1 MTNEWDEIVA
11 AEQINEAKFKEYFY
25 SLTDPDMQ
33 LEELAKWRR
42 FQIGVVSTFIEQ
54 IRTVAGD

>member
-1 MTNEWDEIVA
+1 MTNILDKIEVEGLNEDE
-11 AEQINEAKFKEYFY
+11 FKKSFY
-25 SLTDPDMQ
+25 SLTDPDIQ